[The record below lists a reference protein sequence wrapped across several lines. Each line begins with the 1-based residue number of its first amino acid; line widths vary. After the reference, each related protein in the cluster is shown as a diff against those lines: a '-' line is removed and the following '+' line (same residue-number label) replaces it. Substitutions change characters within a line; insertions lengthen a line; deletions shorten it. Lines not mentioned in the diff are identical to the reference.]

1 MGGGVTT
8 NGEPGAYG
16 RQVRDALGQLYDPD
30 ALQRHPLAQALPS
43 LPGAPAA
50 GAGRALR
57 QRLLDAIARLRPP
70 AKAGEASGAWRR
82 YRLLELRYIEAL
94 PPVAVQAQLGI
105 EKSQYYREHARALSA
120 LGSILSEGGV
130 SGRTGRDA
138 GGAAGAALGS
148 AGADDAWPSASSGRA
163 LRPLTSFVGRQRE
176 MAEVVALLARHRLVT
191 LTGPGGVGKTRLA
204 LEAAAAAGHNY
215 PDGVVLVDL
224 AALTDPA
231 LVPAAVAR
239 ACGVLES
246 GDRPPIDLL
255 RAHFRGRRLLVV
267 ADNFEHLLPA
277 GPVLAQLLL
286 DAPGLALLATS
297 RAPLRLGPEQEYQV
311 LPLELPAPP
320 APAGAPPP
328 ADPLRAEAVRLFVER
343 ARQARPEFAPDPE
356 AAAAVAALC
365 RRLDGLPLPIEL
377 AAARVRHASPG
388 ELLARLEP
396 RLLLDVAGTRDAPA
410 RHRTLGAMLDW
421 SHDLLSDGERR
432 LFRRLGVFSGGWTLE
447 AAEEVC
453 AGTGL
458 GGPTR
463 DEVFAL
469 LSGLVDQSLV
479 VVGQQGGL
487 TRYRFLET
495 VREYA
500 LGHLERSGEAMAVR
514 RRHQRWC
521 RRLAEAW
528 QSGFFAPGQAA
539 RLARL
544 APEMDNLR
552 SALGWA
558 TQVTGSGAR
567 RALVDDGL
575 RVAAALRWFWVGVGV
590 VQEARE
596 RTLALLELDRSTR
609 VGDPDDH
616 DLVAVRARAG
626 ALGTAAHLAFVGGD
640 FAEVE
645 ARLRE
650 SVPLWHRAGDQGG
663 LALALAY
670 LGMAVRYRLDLD
682 GAEPILAE
690 AVAVA
695 ARAGDRLARYW
706 AAHGLALVRRA
717 RGDGPGAVVLDEQAL
732 DLAESEGD
740 PGHGPVSRIL
750 LASSLQVA
758 GDLARARRMLVES
771 LGRADE
777 FGAQLA
783 VVPRLVGF
791 ATLAARE
798 GQPERALRLAGAV
811 AGLRART
818 GAVFSAATA
827 AFDPALAA
835 AARTLG
841 EAAAGAALAQGQAM
855 SVEQAVADA
864 LAGDPLAPARGPAEA
879 RRAAGALRSLTARER
894 EVAVLVAGGRSN
906 REIAAALGISERT
919 AGAHLRHILG
929 KLDLDSRE
937 RVAAWAVAH
946 GLVDAQA
953 PLAAGCGGGAGGCS
967 S

>member
-1 MGGGVTT
+1 VTSPDAA
-8 NGEPGAYG
+8 GFG
-16 RQVRDALGQLYDPD
+16 RQVRSALAHLYDLVY
-30 ALQRHPLAQALPS
+30 LQTHPLAAALGLSTGEPGGS
-43 LPGAPAA
+43 GGAEGAPR
-50 GAGRALR
+50 GLVGRALR
-57 QRLLDAIARLRPP
+57 QRLLDTIARLRPE
-70 AKAGEASGAWRR
+70 AKAGEAPGAERAH
-82 YRLLELRYIEAL
+82 RLLELRYVEAL
-94 PPVAVQAQLGI
+94 DPPAVQAQLGI
-105 EKSQYYREHARALSA
+105 GKSQYYREHARALAA
-120 LGSILSEGGV
+120 LVSMLSVGGIP
-130 SGRTGRDA
+130 GRTGTDA
-138 GGAAGAALGS
+138 GGAAGAEHGS
-148 AGADDAWPSASSGRA
+148 AGAGASWPATSSGRA

-176 MAEVVALLARHRLVT
+176 MADVVALLARHRLVT

-204 LEAAAAAGHNY
+204 LEAAASAGHTY
-215 PDGVVLVDL
+215 PDGVVLVEL

-277 GPVLAQLLL
+277 GPVLAELLL

-297 RAPLRLGPEQEYQV
+297 RAPLRLGAEQEYQV

-320 APAGAPPP
+320 ASAGAPPA
-328 ADPLRAEAVRLFVER
+328 ADPLRADAVRLFVER
-343 ARQARPEFAPDPE
+343 ARQARPEFAPDSE
-356 AAAAVAALC
+356 AAEAVAALC

-377 AAARVRHASPG
+377 AAARVRHASPSA
-388 ELLARLEP
+388 LLARLEP
-396 RLLLDVAGTRDAPA
+396 RLLLGVAGTRDAPA

-458 GGPTR
+458 GSPNA
-463 DEVFAL
+463 DMVFTL

-479 VVGQQGGL
+479 VVGQHGGL

-500 LGHLERSGEAMAVR
+500 LGHLERSGEALVVR

-528 QSGFFAPGQAA
+528 QSGFFAPGQAT

-552 SALGWA
+552 AALGWA
-558 TQVTGSGAR
+558 TQATGRGAR
-567 RALVDDGL
+567 RAVVDDGL
-575 RVAAALRWFWVGVGV
+575 RLAAALRWFWVGVGV

-596 RTLALLELDRSTR
+596 RTIALLEVDRSTR
-609 VGDPDDH
+609 AGESEDH
-616 DLVAVRARAG
+616 DPMAVRARAG

-645 ARLRE
+645 GRLRE
-650 SVPLWHRAGDQGG
+650 SVPLWRRAGDEGG

-690 AVAVA
+690 ARAVA

-717 RGDGPGAVVLDEQAL
+717 RGDGPGAVVLDEEAL
-732 DLAESEGD
+732 ALAESDGD

-758 GDLARARRMLVES
+758 GDLVRARRMLAES

-811 AGLRART
+811 AALRART

-827 AFDPALAA
+827 AFDPALAT

-841 EAAAGAALAQGQAM
+841 EAAAAAALAQGQAM

-864 LAGDPLAPARGPAEA
+864 LAGDPFAPARDPAVEPQA
-879 RRAAGALRSLTARER
+879 VGVLRSLTARER

-906 REIAAALGISERT
+906 REIATALGISERT
-919 AGAHLRHILG
+919 TETHVRHILA
-929 KLDLDSRE
+929 KL
-937 RVAAWAVAH
+937 
-946 GLVDAQA
+946 
-953 PLAAGCGGGAGGCS
+953 GGASRRHIAALAGAEAEGAGVR
-967 S
+967 